1 MAPVFSGRCLTLCG
15 VVNSKYVVMI
25 VINNDTVQL
34 FTSYFICCVYLR
46 FSRGRIKC
54 SQSKLGIRKD
64 NLMQVL

>member
-46 FSRGRIKC
+46 FSWRADKMFAEQAGD
-54 SQSKLGIRKD
+54 QEG
-64 NLMQVL
+64 

>member
-34 FTSYFICCVYLR
+34 FTLFAVYIWDLAE
-46 FSRGRIKC
+46 G
-54 SQSKLGIRKD
+54 G
-64 NLMQVL
+64 